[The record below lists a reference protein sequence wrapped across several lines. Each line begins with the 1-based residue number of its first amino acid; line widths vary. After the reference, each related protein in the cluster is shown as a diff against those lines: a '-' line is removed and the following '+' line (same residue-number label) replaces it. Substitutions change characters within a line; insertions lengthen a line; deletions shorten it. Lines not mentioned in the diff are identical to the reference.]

1 MTCDMC
7 YRASYGVLTTDS
19 GDTYLKFT
27 FSGANSILKKK
38 NNYAFWKKKLPDL
51 KKNEFE
57 NCNRLKQAVK

>member
-19 GDTYLKFT
+19 DGTYLKFT
-27 FSGANSILKKK
+27 FIGANSIFLKKSTTL
-38 NNYAFWKKKLPDL
+38 FEKKLPDL